1 MIPEKSL
8 LLLSLLALLVLGLSQ
23 RSLAESQE
31 EKFRRQHVDSGNKG
45 NPGKKYCDQMMA
57 KRGMTK
63 GKCKPV
69 NTFVHESYQKIQDIC
84 HEASTPCANP
94 NMHNCHK
101 SAHPLR
107 ITQCRLKGG
116 SKPGKCRYLVK
127 NANKHVTVTV
137 ACGGKP
143 LKPIH
148 LDPPK

>member
-1 MIPEKSL
+1 MTPEKSL

-31 EKFRRQHVDSGNKG
+31 EKFRRQHVDSDNKG
-45 NPGKKYCDQMMA
+45 ETGKKYCNRMMP

-101 SAHPLR
+101 SSHPLR
-107 ITQCRLKGG
+107 ITKCRLTGG
-116 SKPGKCRYLVK
+116 SKPGKCKYQGTKVK
-127 NANKHVTVTV
+127 QQVTV